1 MGTVRWQTKWGNRNA
16 PLERDAAIP
25 LVTEPMTGTEA
36 SVHPNEFDRRR
47 VEKAL
52 EKRVRYRYVTP
63 EVHDNEDGYL
73 IQSSCCSRNI
83 DPDGGVIDIARI
95 QFRSERGVWWLYFKD
110 HEIGHWIMHGEYASL
125 TPILDLLIEDP
136 KRRFW
141 Q

>member
-1 MGTVRWQTKWGNRNA
+1 
-16 PLERDAAIP
+16 
-25 LVTEPMTGTEA
+25 MTGTEA